1 MDLHDVSFAD
11 GRRLGNLA
19 SLSRCDEGTA
29 RVVVHT
35 AAMQIDT
42 LRALPRPLAY
52 VLPGGGALAAYQVG
66 VLDALTAAGLR
77 PDRLIGVS
85 AGAMNAALFA
95 WSSDADGVRRIERIW
110 SGVKRRDLLRVHPG
124 RLALAL
130 AGKRAS
136 FLDNRHGIVFLRK
149 NLGSRLIEHAPIPLT
164 IIATDLATGRPFALE
179 SGDVV
184 TAIVA
189 SSAFP
194 GVFPPIEID
203 GHILIDGGVVA
214 DVPLDVADQLGVA
227 SVIVVTVPPL
237 APTPV
242 PQHPVSVVLRSS
254 TWGVEAHGRTIV
266 ARPPD
271 GMRVIE
277 IPSQPSSVTTF
288 AVGSAAA
295 TIEEARRFTTAWL
308 QSD

>member
-1 MDLHDVSFAD
+1 
-11 GRRLGNLA
+11 
-19 SLSRCDEGTA
+19 
-29 RVVVHT
+29 
-35 AAMQIDT
+35 MQIDR
-42 LRALPRPLAY
+42 LRSLPRPLAY

-66 VLDALTAAGLR
+66 VLDALTSAGLQ

-95 WSSDADGVRRIERIW
+95 WSSDVDGVRRIERIW
-110 SGVKRRDLLRVHPG
+110 AGVKRRDLLRVHPG

-130 AGKRAS
+130 AGKRTS
-136 FLDNRHGIVFLRK
+136 FLDNRHGIAFLRRH
-149 NLGSRLIEHAPIPLT
+149 LGTRLIEHAPIPLT
-164 IIATDLATGRPFALE
+164 IIATNLATGRPFVLE

-184 TAIVA
+184 SAIVA

-214 DVPLDVADQLGVA
+214 DVPLDVAAELGVA
-227 SVIVVTVPPL
+227 GVVVVTVPPL

-254 TWGVEAHGRTIV
+254 TWGVEAHGRTVV

-271 GMRVIE
+271 GVQVIE
-277 IPSQPSSVTTF
+277 IPSQPSSITTF
-288 AVGSAAA
+288 EVGAATT
-295 TIEEARRFTTAWL
+295 TIEEARRFTAAWL

>member
-1 MDLHDVSFAD
+1 MPKYRHNAQV
-11 GRRLGNLA
+11 
-19 SLSRCDEGTA
+19 
-29 RVVVHT
+29 
-35 AAMQIDT
+35 QIDT
-42 LRALPRPLAY
+42 LRSLPRPLAY

-95 WSSDADGVRRIERIW
+95 WSGDTESVRRLERLW
-110 SGVKRRDLLRVHPG
+110 SNVRRRDLLRVHPG

-136 FLDNRHGIVFLRK
+136 FLDNRHGIAFLRK
-149 NLGSRLIEHAPIPLT
+149 HLGERLIQHAPIPLT
-164 IIATDLATGRPFALE
+164 IIATDLATGRPFILE

-184 TAIVA
+184 FAIVA

-194 GVFPPIEID
+194 GVFPPIELD
-203 GHILIDGGVVA
+203 GHTLIDGGVVA
-214 DVPLDVADQLGVA
+214 DVPLDVAAELGMA
-227 SVIVVTVPPL
+227 SVVVVTVPPL
-237 APTPV
+237 APAPA
-242 PQHPVSVVLRSS
+242 PKHPVAVVLRSS

-266 ARPPD
+266 AHPPD
-271 GMRVIE
+271 GLRVVE
-277 IPSQPSSVTTF
+277 IPTQPSSVTTF

-295 TIEEARRFTTAWL
+295 TIEGARQFTETWL
-308 QSD
+308 HSG

>member
-1 MDLHDVSFAD
+1 
-11 GRRLGNLA
+11 
-19 SLSRCDEGTA
+19 
-29 RVVVHT
+29 
-35 AAMQIDT
+35 MQIDT
-42 LRALPRPLAY
+42 LRSLPRPLAY

-95 WSSDADGVRRIERIW
+95 WSSDDEGVRRLTRIW
-110 SGVKRRDLLRVHPG
+110 AGVKRRDLLRVHPG

-136 FLDNRHGIVFLRK
+136 FLDNRHGIAFLQK
-149 NLGSRLIEHAPIPLT
+149 HLGARLIEHAPIPLA
-164 IIATDLATGRPFALE
+164 IIATDLATGRPFILE

-184 TAIVA
+184 FAIVA

-194 GVFPPIEID
+194 GVFPPIELD
-203 GHILIDGGVVA
+203 GHTLIDGGVVA
-214 DVPLDVADQLGVA
+214 DVPLDVAVDLGMA
-227 SVIVVTVPPL
+227 SVVVIAVPPL
-237 APTPV
+237 APAPV
-242 PQHPVSVVLRSS
+242 PQHPVAVVLRSS
-254 TWGVEAHGRTIV
+254 TWGVEAHARTVV

-271 GMRVIE
+271 GLQVVE
-277 IPSQPSSVTTF
+277 IPTQPSSVTTF

-295 TIEEARRFTTAWL
+295 TIEGARQFTETWL
-308 QSD
+308 RSG

>member
-1 MDLHDVSFAD
+1 
-11 GRRLGNLA
+11 
-19 SLSRCDEGTA
+19 
-29 RVVVHT
+29 
-35 AAMQIDT
+35 MQIDR
-42 LRALPRPLAY
+42 LRSLPRPLAY

-66 VLDALTAAGLR
+66 VLDALTAAGLQ

-85 AGAMNAALFA
+85 AGALNAALYA
-95 WSSDADGVRRIERIW
+95 WASDADGVRRIERIW
-110 SGVKRRDLLRVHPG
+110 ADVKRRDLLRLHPG

-136 FLDNRHGIVFLRK
+136 FLDNRHGIGFLRRH
-149 NLGSRLIEHAPIPLT
+149 LGARLIEHAPIPLT
-164 IIATDLATGRPFALE
+164 IIATDLATGRPFVLE

-214 DVPLDVADQLGVA
+214 DVPLDVAAELGVA

-237 APTPV
+237 APAPV

-254 TWGVEAHGRTIV
+254 TWGVEAHGRTMV

-271 GMRVIE
+271 GLHVIE
-277 IPSQPSSVTTF
+277 IPSQPSAVTTF
-288 AVGSAAA
+288 AVGSAAT
-295 TIEEARRFTTAWL
+295 TIDEARRFTEAWL
-308 QSD
+308 QSA